1 MIFIRCSGAARL
13 ANYPT
18 IYHHGVPCHFS
29 SPPPILYQ
37 PTFLFTFSSYVA
49 TRLNIYIYIYFYVF
63 VCMCVCVCTR
73 VRYNASYTQAF
84 VPFAF
89 SFYRSSPSNP
99 FSQSDSLHP
108 SSSECQFLPLSFSLP
123 PFFPLH
129 LFFIFSQRLS
139 KRLFRVMHRFPATI
153 PSRVPF
159 FFPTCLA
166 HSSLLS
172 RLLFLI
178 RRIIKR
184 REKKRRR
191 GGCEEAAVR
200 RGQRNANAF
209 VDSREGNVREA
220 RTRKSQ
226 SD

>member
-1 MIFIRCSGAARL
+1 M

-49 TRLNIYIYIYFYVF
+49 THLNIYIFLC
-63 VCMCVCVCTR
+63 VCMYVCVCIR
-73 VRYNASYTQAF
+73 ARYNASYTQAF

-108 SSSECQFLPLSFSLP
+108 SSSECQFLPLSLSLP